1 MEDRLPVYI
10 GRGAIA
16 ELIAYCKSN
25 RLDKFVLVADQNT
38 YAALGHSVVK
48 ALQAAEC
55 DVIAVVLQGDE
66 VIADEHYVVQVLTR
80 ADRANRTYLAVGGGT
95 VTDISRFVSHRTRND
110 FIALPTAPSVDGFT
124 SLGAPLVVEGLKQ
137 TFICH
142 APRALFADLETLC
155 AAPQHLIAAGFGD
168 MIGKILSVT
177 DWKLGHILWDEPYD
191 EPIAQQFL
199 AAANACA
206 AQAHDIGAR
215 SEGGV
220 RTLIAGLIES
230 GFGMLDFGNSA
241 PASGAEH
248 HMSHF
253 WEMKLLREKR
263 PAILHGAKV
272 GVASILTAQRHHTLT
287 QLTRDQIA
295 QQMQWARL
303 PPREQQEQNIR
314 RAYGSVA
321 EEVIREHTLFLAM
334 TESEFNQLRQR
345 VIDCWTQ
352 VQESAR
358 AVPSPRQ
365 LIDWLKSVGGQV
377 DGRALGLNDLEMA
390 SALESSHYL
399 RNRLTINKLWFMLG
413 MPPTSTGAVG

>member
-1 MEDRLPVYI
+1 MEDRAPVYI
-10 GRGAIA
+10 GRNAIA

-25 RLDKFVLVADQNT
+25 RLDRFVLVADQNT
-38 YAALGHSVVK
+38 YAALGRSVER
-48 ALQAAEC
+48 ALQAAQC

-80 ADRANRTYLAVGGGT
+80 ADREDRTYLAVGGGT
-95 VTDISRFVSHRTRND
+95 LTDISRFVSHRTKTT

-124 SLGAPLVVEGLKQ
+124 SLGAPLVVEGLKR

-155 AAPQHLIAAGFGD
+155 AAPPRLIAAGFGD

-177 DWKLGHILWDEPYD
+177 DWKLGHILGDELYD
-191 EPIAQQFL
+191 ESIAQQFL

-206 AQAHDIGAR
+206 ARANDIGAR
-215 SEGGV
+215 SEEGV

-272 GVASILTAQRHHTLT
+272 GVASILTAQRYRTIE
-287 QLTRDQIA
+287 QMTRDQIA
-295 QQMQWARL
+295 EQMRWSRL
-303 PPREQQEQNIR
+303 PSREQQEQNIR
-314 RAYGSVA
+314 RAYGSIA
-321 EEVIREHTLFLAM
+321 EEVIREHSPFLAM

-345 VIDCWTQ
+345 VVDCWTQ
-352 VQESAR
+352 VQEIAR
-358 AVPSPRQ
+358 AVPSTRE
-365 LIDWLKSVGGQV
+365 LMAWLKSVGGQV
-377 DGRALGLNDLEMA
+377 DGRALGLNDSEMA

-399 RNRLTINKLWFMLG
+399 RNRLTINKLWFVLG
-413 MPPTSTGAVG
+413 MPPASTGAEG